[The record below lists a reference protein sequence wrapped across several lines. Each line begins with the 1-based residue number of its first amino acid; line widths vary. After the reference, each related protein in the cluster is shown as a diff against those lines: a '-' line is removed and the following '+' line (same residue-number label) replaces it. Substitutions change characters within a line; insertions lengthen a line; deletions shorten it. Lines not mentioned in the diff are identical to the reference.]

1 MMKRIKKLA
10 AWMWVSF
17 LLWTV
22 ASVTVDTYILGG
34 KLKLL
39 WIAIANTTSSSI
51 YSTDGQSN
59 IVIIIVALTGLIIF
73 AYILGKCGVFS
84 SDEDQGMSSEKDKSS
99 DDDSPTL
106 KKNNGATRIE
116 QIDER

>member
-1 MMKRIKKLA
+1 MMKRIKQLV
-10 AWMWVSF
+10 AWIWVSF

-22 ASVTVDTYILGG
+22 TSVTVDTYILGG

-59 IVIIIVALTGLIIF
+59 IVIIIVALTACIF
-73 AYILGKCGVFS
+73 AMYALKNWLLGNDK
-84 SDEDQGMSSEKDKSS
+84 EKK
-99 DDDSPTL
+99 P
-106 KKNNGATRIE
+106 
-116 QIDER
+116 